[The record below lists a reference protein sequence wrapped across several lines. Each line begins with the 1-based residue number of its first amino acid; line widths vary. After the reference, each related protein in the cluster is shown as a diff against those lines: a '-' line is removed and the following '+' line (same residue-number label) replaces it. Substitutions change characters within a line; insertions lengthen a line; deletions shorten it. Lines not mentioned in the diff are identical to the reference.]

1 MATVLTIGTAISEAK
16 QLPAD
21 GRCYCLPCGLEAI
34 HFPAN
39 KMHAESVI
47 VRDGENGCRTI
58 ARDAGGWRR
67 PDVISWS
74 SAKQDRR
81 YVGYADG
88 QR

>member
-39 KMHAESVI
+39 KMHAETGLTPRELAEQVQELRKLKGL
-47 VRDGENGCRTI
+47 V
-58 ARDAGGWRR
+58 
-67 PDVISWS
+67 
-74 SAKQDRR
+74 
-81 YVGYADG
+81 
-88 QR
+88 